1 MFTRWQ
7 KRKRKSPAFDDARET
22 DVQCAAIVVESAHI
36 DGKPAQQQIADLG
49 SITES
54 AIEGPAQ
61 RAFFWQR
68 AIKQLGQLAQMIK
81 RALRRSQALNEG
93 LASERDRFPGM

>member
-7 KRKRKSPAFDDARET
+7 KRKSPASDDAWET
-22 DVQCAAIVVESAHI
+22 DVQCTAIVVESAHI

>member
-54 AIEGPAQ
+54 AITQ
-61 RAFFWQR
+61 RAFFWQG
-68 AIKQLGQLAQMIK
+68 AMKQLGQLAK
-81 RALRRSQALNEG
+81 KVERALRRMARTDSEL
-93 LASERDRFPGM
+93 STERDKIPY

>member
-22 DVQCAAIVVESAHI
+22 ESAHI
-36 DGKPAQQQIADLG
+36 GGKPAQQQIADLG

-54 AIEGPAQ
+54 AIEVPGQ
-61 RAFFWQR
+61 RAFFWQG
-68 AIKQLGQLAQMIK
+68 AKKQLGQLAERIK
-81 RALRRSQALNEG
+81 RALRRSQALEEG
-93 LASERDRFPGM
+93 LAERDRLTW